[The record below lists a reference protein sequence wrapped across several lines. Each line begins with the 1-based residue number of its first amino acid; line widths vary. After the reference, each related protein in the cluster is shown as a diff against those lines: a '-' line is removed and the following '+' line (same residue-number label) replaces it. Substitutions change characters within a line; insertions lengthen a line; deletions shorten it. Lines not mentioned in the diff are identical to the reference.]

1 MLFNT
6 NLEEIIFHRHQN
18 IQSDEL
24 VILSGYV
31 GPKPVERLEELP
43 INTTV
48 IYGMYG
54 DKGIQSRL
62 HNSLINCQNTIRN
75 VNIWYSTIPIHSK
88 CYIWKYNNTIQHA
101 LIGSANFSTNG
112 LTTPYREVLAETT
125 HDTFY
130 ALDEYILRVLN
141 HSILCNN
148 IVMPSTQ
155 IQTHYNFVNDTNICN
170 MSLLDR
176 YGNVP
181 SASGLNWGHGQGHV
195 TPNDSYIAIRK
206 EHLRNCPN
214 LFPPK
219 QKFPNIRQN
228 GRLQRHN
235 DAIEII
241 WDDGYVMEG
250 LLEGN
255 QNENGLI
262 YPKQISSS
270 PQKSIMG
277 QYIRQR
283 LGLPS
288 GYFITINDLI
298 NYGRTDITVSLID
311 EGIYSFDFSVA

>member
-6 NLEEIIFHRHQN
+6 NLEEIIFHRHLN
-18 IQSDEL
+18 IQSDQL
-24 VILSGYV
+24 IILSGYV
-31 GPKPVERLEELP
+31 GPKPIERLQELP

-54 DKGIQSRL
+54 DKGIQTRL
-62 HNSLINCQNTIRN
+62 HNSLINCQNNIQN
-75 VNIWYSTIPIHSK
+75 VDIFYSTIPIHSK
-88 CYIWKYNNTIQHA
+88 CYIWKHNNEIQHA

-125 HDTFY
+125 YDTFY
-130 ALDEYILRVLN
+130 ALNEYVQRVLN

-148 IVMPSTQ
+148 EILQ
-155 IQTHYNFVNDTNICN
+155 IPQQSIQENLNINLNCS

-219 QKFPNIRQN
+219 QEFPNIRQN

-235 DAIEII
+235 DVIEII

-277 QYIRQR
+277 QYIRSR
-283 LGLPS
+283 LGVPN
-288 GYFITINDLI
+288 GYFITRDDLI

-311 EGIYSFDFSVA
+311 EGIYSFDFSVT

>member
-18 IQSDEL
+18 ILSDEL
-24 VILSGYV
+24 IILSGYV
-31 GPKPVERLEELP
+31 GPKPIERLNELP

-54 DKGIQSRL
+54 DKGIQERL
-62 HNSLINCQNTIRN
+62 HSSLIYHQNNINN

-88 CYIWKYNNTIQHA
+88 CYIWKHNNIIQHA

-112 LTTPYREVLAETT
+112 LTTPYREILAETT

-130 ALDEYILRVLN
+130 SLNEYILRVLN
-141 HSILCNN
+141 HSILCTDVILQNN
-148 IVMPSTQ
+148 RQQ
-155 IQTHYNFVNDTNICN
+155 IQENVNIISNICN
-170 MSLLDR
+170 MTLLDR

-206 EHLRNCPN
+206 EHLRNCPT

-219 QKFPNIRQN
+219 QEFPNLRQN

-235 DAIEII
+235 DIIEII

-270 PQKSIMG
+270 PRKNIMG
-277 QYIRQR
+277 EYIRHR
-283 LGLPS
+283 IGIPS
-288 GYFITINDLI
+288 GSFVTIDDLI
-298 NYGRTDITVSLID
+298 NYGRTDITVSLIN
-311 EGIYSFDFSVA
+311 EGIYSFDFSVI

>member
-6 NLEEIIFHRHQN
+6 NLEEIIFHRHHN
-18 IQSDEL
+18 IPSDEL

-31 GPKPVERLEELP
+31 GPRPVERLQELP
-43 INTTV
+43 IEATV

-62 HNSLINCQNTIRN
+62 HNSLINCQNDIDN

-88 CYIWKYNNTIQHA
+88 CYIWKHNNIIQHA

-130 ALDEYILRVLN
+130 ALNEYISRVLN
-141 HSILCNN
+141 HSILCNTVT
-148 IVMPSTQ
+148 IPT
-155 IQTHYNFVNDTNICN
+155 IQQREEIFYNTTNICN

-176 YGNVP
+176 YGDVP
-181 SASGLNWGHGQGHV
+181 SASGLNWGHGRGHV

-206 EHLRNCPN
+206 EHLRRCPS

-219 QKFPNIRQN
+219 QEFPNIRQN

-235 DAIEII
+235 DVIEII

-277 QYIRQR
+277 QYIRYR
-283 LGLPS
+283 LEVPNGH
-288 GYFITINDLI
+288 FITRDDLI

-311 EGIYSFDFSVA
+311 EGIYSFDFSVP

>member
-6 NLEEIIFHRHQN
+6 NLEDIIFYRHQN
-18 IQSDEL
+18 ILSDEL
-24 VILSGYV
+24 IILSGYV
-31 GPKPVERLEELP
+31 GPKPIERLNELP
-43 INTTV
+43 INATV

-54 DKGIQSRL
+54 DKGIQERL
-62 HNSLINCQNTIRN
+62 HNSLIYHQNNIDN

-88 CYIWKYNNTIQHA
+88 CYIWKHNNIIKHA

-112 LTTPYREVLAETT
+112 LTTPYREILAETT

-130 ALDEYILRVLN
+130 SLDEYILRVLN
-141 HSILCNN
+141 HSILCTDVVLQNN
-148 IVMPSTQ
+148 RQQ
-155 IQTHYNFVNDTNICN
+155 IQKNVNTISNICN
-170 MSLLDR
+170 MTLLDR

-206 EHLRNCPN
+206 EHLRNCPT

-219 QKFPNIRQN
+219 QEFPNVRQN

-235 DAIEII
+235 DIIEII

-270 PQKSIMG
+270 PRKSIMG
-277 QYIRQR
+277 EYIRHR
-283 LGLPS
+283 IGVPNGS
-288 GYFITINDLI
+288 FIIINDLI
-298 NYGRTDITVSLID
+298 HYGRTDITVSLID
-311 EGIYSFDFSVA
+311 EGIYYFDFSVI

>member
-18 IQSDEL
+18 IRSDEL
-24 VILSGYV
+24 IILSGYV
-31 GPKPVERLEELP
+31 GPRPVERLQELP

-62 HNSLINCQNTIRN
+62 HNSLINCQNTIGN
-75 VNIWYSTIPIHSK
+75 VDIWYSTIPIHSK

-130 ALDEYILRVLN
+130 ALNEYISRVLS
-141 HSILCNN
+141 HSILCNTITMSIQAQTQN
-148 IVMPSTQ
+148 IF
-155 IQTHYNFVNDTNICN
+155 YNTTNMCN

-206 EHLRNCPN
+206 EHLRSCPN

-219 QKFPNIRQN
+219 QEFPNVRQN

-235 DAIEII
+235 DVIEII

-270 PQKSIMG
+270 PRKSIMG
-277 QYIRQR
+277 RYLRQR
-283 LGLPS
+283 LGLQD
-288 GYFITINDLI
+288 GHFITIQDLM
-298 NYGRTDITVSLID
+298 NYGRTDITASLID
-311 EGIYSFDFSVA
+311 EGIYSFDFSVT